1 MQVMKAF
8 ILLIFIIISLDAKEV
23 NFVKLKEVQEFVKEL
38 SLSENLDKNELLKVF
53 EDAKF
58 LPKVLEIYNIPFN
71 RYKTDASWKRY
82 ESKII
87 TSKRVKQTHK
97 FITKHFE
104 VLKKAEDLYQV
115 PKEYIA
121 TFIGIESYFGSNT
134 GKFSVLNSLSSL
146 AFFKNRKQKFFKNE
160 LRELFILASKK
171 GIKPDSLKGSFAGA
185 MGCVQQLPSVHNKYG
200 VDFDS
205 DGKKDMWDMD
215 DCIGTIANF
224 LHQNGWENGKTVA
237 VKARYGGKR
246 YRGFKTGY
254 NQIYT
259 IKFLKEQNIT
269 PTKKF
274 PQTTASLLQLRGI
287 LHDEIWLGAKNFQ
300 ILTKYNNSTNYGMAI
315 YQLSQRVMGLTL

>member
-1 MQVMKAF
+1 
-8 ILLIFIIISLDAKEV
+8 LDAKDV
-23 NFVKLKEVQEFVKEL
+23 NFTQLKVVQDFIQEL
-38 SLSENLDKNELLKVF
+38 SLSEGLEKKELVEVF
-53 EDAKF
+53 ASVQF

-82 ESKII
+82 SSKII

-97 FITKHFE
+97 FINKHSD

-121 TFIGIESYFGSNT
+121 TFIGIESHFGSNT

-171 GIKPDSLKGSFAGA
+171 GIKPNSLKGSFAGA
-185 MGCVQQLPSVHNKYG
+185 MGCVQQLPSVHNRYG
-200 VDFDS
+200 VDFDN
-205 DGKKDMWDMD
+205 DGKKDMWNMS

-254 NQIYT
+254 NKIYT
-259 IKFLKEQNIT
+259 IAFLKEQNII

-274 PQTTASLLQLRGI
+274 PEPEASLLQLRAVS
-287 LHDEIWLGAKNFQ
+287 HDEIWLGAKNFR

-315 YQLSQRVMGLTL
+315 YQLSQRVISLAIH